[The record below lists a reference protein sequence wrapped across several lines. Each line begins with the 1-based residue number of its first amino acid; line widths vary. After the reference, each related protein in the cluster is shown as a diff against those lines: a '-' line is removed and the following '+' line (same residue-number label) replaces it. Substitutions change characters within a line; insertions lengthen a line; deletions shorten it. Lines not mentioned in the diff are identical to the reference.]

1 MKILLKHSYFLL
13 LLIFQNFYG
22 QIDTQKEN
30 FKKFTN
36 IKEALLNPENVI
48 YLDLSNQTEGLP
60 NIDFSRFKN
69 LQYLNLKNNHLTK
82 IPEGIYLIK
91 TLKTLDL
98 SGNDFDQLPNEF
110 SKLENLEEVYLNDE
124 SKINLPETLQVL
136 SQLPKLKRLHLEN
149 DNITTLP
156 KEILSF
162 KKLEYLYLNDN
173 KLKSVPKIKNL
184 DHLRVLDLKNN
195 NIKPELQDMKN
206 LNFGLKINF

>member
-48 YLDLSNQTEGLP
+48 YLDLSNQTETEGIS

-149 DNITTLP
+149 DNITALP
-156 KEILSF
+156 QGNVKF
-162 KKLEYLYLNDN
+162 
-173 KLKSVPKIKNL
+173 
-184 DHLRVLDLKNN
+184 
-195 NIKPELQDMKN
+195 
-206 LNFGLKINF
+206 